1 MTGLSKISES
11 VDSWAKSEVQNQPN
25 HLNQAQNQMNQ
36 QNQNQQN
43 QNQSKSNESV
53 ESESA
58 ESIELRLL
66 EPKRIKSELGTPT
79 HIR

>member
-1 MTGLSKISES
+1 MGKIRSSESAESFELSSESNEPAEPELAESES
-11 VDSWAKSEVQNQPN
+11 VKSFE
-25 HLNQAQNQMNQ
+25 
-36 QNQNQQN
+36 
-43 QNQSKSNESV
+43 SSSESNESV

-66 EPKRIKSELGTPT
+66 ESKRIKSELGTPT